1 MSTNKWMAKLA
12 KDVGQMATDMK
23 SPTDDIVKLP
33 SPSLNWV
40 VGNGGITKGKAVCL
54 FGPESGGKSLLM
66 QLILIQL
73 LRDNPESF
81 CILFDAEYSFNP
93 DWFRKLA
100 GFTADPMEAFDAEQI
115 ASRLIVRQTNDPLK
129 IFDYIEGEMQELIQ
143 DGCPIVGLGID
154 SVKSIRYPKDI
165 KDKSTKMV
173 MGGGGASYL
182 GSALK
187 GVLPVIREHN
197 ITTVLVQQVYEE
209 MDEYKKMSNPY
220 IVPDGRA
227 LKHFCDYML
236 EVTRIDTKA
245 GRIEAGKNMYG
256 GAQQIGHVVRV
267 RGKKNRVGAPFRAGQ
282 FSLSYTQG
290 VINVGEEVFELGKS
304 LGVIY
309 HPISESTGKPNNQM
323 WQFGDHD
330 PIRGEANIL
339 QWVKD
344 NKDIQEEIVQACYK
358 VDDEVSIAKRN
369 EEFGYQSDLVSKI
382 LE

>member
-1 MSTNKWMAKLA
+1 MSTNKWMSKLA
-12 KDVGQMATDMK
+12 KDVGKLASDIP
-23 SPTDDIVKLP
+23 SPTNNVTSLP
-33 SPSLNWV
+33 SPSMNWV
-40 VGNGGITKGKAVCL
+40 VGNGGISRGKALCL

-66 QLILIQL
+66 QLVIIQL
-73 LRDNPESF
+73 LRDNPEGM
-81 CILFDAEYSFNP
+81 CVLFDAEYSFNP

-100 GFTADPMEAFDAEQI
+100 GASGDPLEAFEVE
-115 ASRLIVRQTNDPLK
+115 SLVERLIVRQTNDPLK
-129 IFDYIEGEMQELIQ
+129 IFDYIEGELQEMIQ
-143 DGCPIVGLGID
+143 DGCPIVGLAID

-165 KDKSTKMV
+165 KEKSTKMV

-187 GVLPVIREHN
+187 GVLPVIREN
-197 ITTVLVQQVYEE
+197 GITTILVQQVYEE

-245 GRIEAGKNMYG
+245 GRIEEGKNMYG
-256 GAQQIGHVVRV
+256 GAQQVGHIVRV

-282 FSLSYTQG
+282 FSLSYTG
-290 VINVGEEVFELGKS
+290 GIINVPQEVFELAKS

-309 HPISESTGKPNNQM
+309 HPINPATGKVNVQM
-323 WQFGDHD
+323 WKFGEHD
-330 PIRGEANIL
+330 PIRGEANTL
-339 QWVKD
+339 EWVKGD
-344 NKDIQEEIVQACYK
+344 ADLQKEIMAACYT
-358 VDDEVSIAKRN
+358 VDSTDVLEKRN
-369 EEFGYQSDLVSKI
+369 EEFGYTGVASSM

>member
-12 KDVGQMATDMK
+12 KDVGKMAADMP
-23 SPTDDIVKLP
+23 SPSDNVTALP
-33 SPSLNWV
+33 SPSMNWV
-40 VGNGGITKGKAVCL
+40 VGNGGITRGKALCL

-66 QLILIQL
+66 QLVLVQL
-73 LRDNPESF
+73 LTDEPEGM
-81 CILFDAEYSFNP
+81 CVLFDAEYSFNP

-100 GFTADPMEAFDAEQI
+100 TSQVGAEMADSI
-115 ASRLIVRQTNDPLK
+115 VSRLIVRQTNDPLK
-129 IFDYIEGEMQELIQ
+129 IFDYIEGDLQEMVQ
-143 DGCPIVGLGID
+143 DGCPIVGLAID
-154 SVKSIRYPKDI
+154 SVKAIRYPKDI

-187 GVLPVIREHN
+187 GVLPVIRENN
-197 ITTVLVQQVYEE
+197 ITTILVQQVYEE

-245 GRIEAGKNMYG
+245 GRIEEGKNMYG
-256 GAQQIGHVVRV
+256 GAQQVGHIVRV

-282 FSLSYTQG
+282 FSLSYTG
-290 VINVGEEVFELGKS
+290 GIINVPEEIFELAKS
-304 LGVIY
+304 LGVVY
-309 HPISESTGKPNNQM
+309 HPINPDTGKVNNQY
-323 WQFGDHD
+323 WKFGNYDQ
-330 PIRGEANIL
+330 IRGEANTL
-339 QWVKD
+339 EWVKGD
-344 NKDIQEEIVQACYK
+344 KSLQQEIMEACYA
-358 VDDEVSIAKRN
+358 VDSQDILEKRN
-369 EEFGYQSDLVSKI
+369 AELGYTANQPVSTM

>member
-1 MSTNKWMAKLA
+1 MSNKWMSKLA
-12 KDVGQMATDMK
+12 KDVGKIASSIP
-23 SPTDDIVKLP
+23 SPTDSVVRLP

-40 VGNGGITKGKAVCL
+40 VGNGGVTRGKALCL

-66 QLILIQL
+66 QLTLIQL
-73 LRDNPESF
+73 LRDVPEGI

-100 GFTADPMEAFDAEQI
+100 GWSLDPMEAFDAEDI
-115 ASRLIVRQTNDPLK
+115 ISRLVVRQSNDPLK
-129 IFDYIEGEMQELIQ
+129 IFDYIEGEMLEMVQE
-143 DGCPIVGLGID
+143 GCPIVGIAID

-165 KDKSTKMV
+165 KDKSTKMT

-187 GVLPVIREHN
+187 GVTPVIRDN
-197 ITTVLVQQVYEE
+197 SITTILVQQVYEE

-245 GRIEAGKNMYG
+245 GRIEDGKNIYG
-256 GAQQIGHVVRV
+256 GAQQVGHVVRV

-282 FSLSYTQG
+282 FSLSYSQG
-290 VINVGEEVFELGKS
+290 VINTGEEAYELAKS
-304 LGVIY
+304 LNVIF
-309 HPISESTGKPNNQM
+309 HPVNEDSGKVNTMM
-323 WQFGDHD
+323 WQFANYPPVRGDSAMKD
-330 PIRGEANIL
+330 WVIANPDVLREIIEACNH
-339 QWVKD
+339 
-344 NKDIQEEIVQACYK
+344 
-358 VDDEVSIAKRN
+358 VDDLEVIAKRN
-369 EEFGYQSDLVSKI
+369 EELGFRNDQISNM

>member
-12 KDVGQMATDMK
+12 KDVGKMAAEMP
-23 SPTDDIVKLP
+23 SPTDKIVKLP

-40 VGNGGITKGKAVCL
+40 VGNGGITQGKAVCF

-66 QLILIQL
+66 QLTLIEL
-73 LRDNPESF
+73 LKENPESF
-81 CILFDAEYSFNP
+81 CILFDAEYAFNP
-93 DWFRKLA
+93 DWFNRLA
-100 GFTADPMEAFDAEQI
+100 SFSGDSKDI
-115 ASRLIVRQTNDPLK
+115 SSRLIVRQSNDPLK
-129 IFDYIEGEMQELIQ
+129 IFDYITGEMKELIQ
-143 DGCPIVGLGID
+143 DGCPIVGIGID
-154 SVKSIRYPKDI
+154 SVKSILYPKDV

-187 GVLPVIREHN
+187 SVLPVIRENN

-245 GRIEAGKNMYG
+245 GRIESGKNMYG
-256 GAQQIGHVVRV
+256 GEQQIGHKVRV
-267 RGKKNRVGAPFRAGQ
+267 RGKKNRVGAPFRAGE
-282 FSLSYTQG
+282 FSLSYTEG
-290 VINVGEEVFELGKS
+290 VINVGQEIFQLAKS
-304 LGVIY
+304 LNVIF
-309 HPISESTGKPNNQM
+309 HPENPETGKVNNQM
-323 WQFGDHD
+323 WQFANHD
-330 PIRGEANIL
+330 PVRGEANM
-339 QWVKD
+339 QSWVEE
-344 NKDIQEEIVQACYK
+344 NPSIQEEIVQACYA
-358 VDDEVSIAKRN
+358 VDDEASVARRN
-369 EEFGYQSDLVSKI
+369 LELGYDNDLVSKI

>member
-1 MSTNKWMAKLA
+1 MAKLA
-12 KDVGQMATDMK
+12 KDVGKIATDMA
-23 SPTDDIVKLP
+23 SPTDEVVKLP

-40 VGNGGITKGKAVCL
+40 VGNGGISKGKAVCL

-66 QLILIQL
+66 QLTLIQL
-73 LRDNPESF
+73 LRDNPEGF
-81 CILFDAEYSFNP
+81 CVLFDAEYSFNP

-100 GFTADPMEAFDAEQI
+100 GFSCDDEESI
-115 ASRLIVRQTNDPLK
+115 VSRLIVRQSNDPLK

-143 DGCPIVGLGID
+143 DGCPIVGIGID

-165 KDKSTKMV
+165 KSQSTKMV

-187 GVLPVIREHN
+187 GLVPVIRDN
-197 ITTVLVQQVYEE
+197 GITTILVQQVYEE

-245 GRIEAGKNMYG
+245 GRIEEGKNIYG
-256 GAQQIGHVVRV
+256 GAQQVGHVVRV

-282 FSLSYTQG
+282 FSLSYTEG
-290 VINVGEEVFELGKS
+290 VINVGEELFELGKS
-304 LGVIY
+304 LGVVY
-309 HPISESTGKPNNQM
+309 HPVNEETGKTNVQM
-323 WQFGDHD
+323 WQVGDHP
-330 PIRGEANIL
+330 PIRGEANMMK
-339 QWVKD
+339 WVVQ
-344 NKDIQEEIVQACYK
+344 NQNIQDEIEKACY
-358 VDDEVSIAKRN
+358 VINDEAKIAKRN
-369 EEFGYQSDLVSKI
+369 EELGYTDEDLNSKI
-382 LE
+382 LG

>member
-1 MSTNKWMAKLA
+1 MSKLA
-12 KDVGQMATDMK
+12 KDVGKMATDMS
-23 SPTDDIVKLP
+23 SPSENVVKLP

-40 VGNGGITKGKAVCL
+40 VGNGGVTRGKALTL

-100 GFTADPMEAFDAEQI
+100 GFTTDPTETLDAEDI
-115 ASRLIVRQTNDPLK
+115 VSRLIVRQSNDPLK

-165 KDKSTKMV
+165 KTQTTKMV
-173 MGGGGASYL
+173 MGGSGAAYL

-187 GVLPVIREHN
+187 GVLPVIRDHD

-209 MDEYKKMSNPY
+209 MDEWKKMTNPY

-227 LKHFCDYML
+227 LKHFSDYML

-245 GRIEAGKNMYG
+245 GRLESGKNMYG
-256 GAQQIGHVVRV
+256 GAQQVGHIVRV
-267 RGKKNRVGAPFRAGQ
+267 RGKKNRVGAPFRAGE
-282 FSLSYTQG
+282 FALSYTEG
-290 VINVGEEVFELGKS
+290 VVNVANEIFELGKS
-304 LGVIY
+304 LGLVY
-309 HPISESTGKPNNQM
+309 HPKNDATGKVNNQM
-323 WQFGDHD
+323 WKFGNHD
-330 PIRGEANIL
+330 AIRGEANML
-339 QWVKD
+339 KWVEE
-344 NKDIQEEIVQACYK
+344 NKDVQLEIEQACYT
-358 VDDEVSIAKRN
+358 VDSDAAITKRN
-369 EEFGYQSDLVSKI
+369 EELGYSNDLVSKI

>member
-1 MSTNKWMAKLA
+1 MTNKWLSKLS
-12 KDVGQMATDMK
+12 KDVGQMAAEMA
-23 SPTDDIVKLP
+23 SPTENVVKLP

-40 VGNGGITKGKAVCL
+40 VGNGGITKGKALTL

-73 LRDNPESF
+73 LKDNPESF

-93 DWFRKLA
+93 DWFKKLV
-100 GFTADPMEAFDAEQI
+100 GFSLDPMEASNAENI
-115 ASRLIVRQTNDPLK
+115 VSRLIVRQTNDPLK

-173 MGGGGASYL
+173 MGGSGAAYL

-187 GVLPVIREHN
+187 GVLPVIRDHN
-197 ITTVLVQQVYEE
+197 ITTILVQQVYEE
-209 MDEYKKMSNPY
+209 MDEYKKMSNPF
-220 IVPDGRA
+220 IIPDGRA
-227 LKHFCDYML
+227 LKHFSDYML

-245 GRIEAGKNMYG
+245 GRLESGKNMYG
-256 GAQQIGHVVRV
+256 GAQQVGHIVRV

-282 FSLSYTQG
+282 FALSYTEG
-290 VINVGEEVFELGKS
+290 VVNVGNEIFELGKS
-304 LGVIY
+304 LGLVY
-309 HPISESTGKPNNQM
+309 HPISDTTGKVNNQM
-323 WQFGDHD
+323 WKFGNHD
-330 PIRGEANIL
+330 PIRGEANMI
-339 QWVKD
+339 QWVVD
-344 NKDIQEEIVQACYK
+344 NKDIQDEIEQACYT
-358 VDDEVSIAKRN
+358 VDNDEVIAKRN
-369 EEFGYQSDLVSKI
+369 EELGYSNDVISKI